1 MTRTGFE
8 PMLPPWKGGVLTTWP
23 TGHNFKTESKG
34 FEPLKQVITRLHDFQ
49 SCSFGQLG
57 QLSIKINSGRRT
69 RTVDSLINSQVL
81 YQLSYAGITRGN
93 FLSSQGA
100 IP

>member
-1 MTRTGFE
+1 MMTRTGFE
-8 PMLPPWKGGVLTTWP
+8 PVLPPWKGGVLTTWP
-23 TGHNFKTESKG
+23 TGH
-34 FEPLKQVITRLHDFQ
+34 D
-49 SCSFGQLG
+49 
-57 QLSIKINSGRRT
+57 IKINSGRRT